1 MTNEKINE
9 TNITG
14 ISARIPKIPSRT
26 INISF
31 LKRLYN
37 ILDKAIIEA
46 GKIAS
51 GELQQIPGQS
61 IDDYNKLKESVQ
73 DSYVLE
79 VVLIYGSRQYSKGK
93 FLVAQN
99 EEILDE
105 SNLSAALTNIIF
117 TNIEPFQRKF
127 NMLPTHS
134 VRLELDFDRGP
145 IFDLTVSPSKATE
158 HLNAFEIK
166 GSDDNWVAGTEDAV
180 LDLFR
185 EGSNKWSWFHKKNIY
200 DIILWPIIL
209 PLSFLYLYRIQ
220 MLFGNYIASFNTT
233 LQVFIYIYFII
244 VVLLIFRILFNFAR
258 WLFPY
263 MELKGTGKRR
273 PAILRWFL
281 GSICLAIIIDS
292 LKNIILKIIA
302 KLI

>member
-117 TNIEPFQRKF
+117 TNIRIT
-127 NMLPTHS
+127 M
-134 VRLELDFDRGP
+134 V
-145 IFDLTVSPSKATE
+145 
-158 HLNAFEIK
+158 
-166 GSDDNWVAGTEDAV
+166 
-180 LDLFR
+180 
-185 EGSNKWSWFHKKNIY
+185 WF
-200 DIILWPIIL
+200 
-209 PLSFLYLYRIQ
+209 
-220 MLFGNYIASFNTT
+220 
-233 LQVFIYIYFII
+233 V
-244 VVLLIFRILFNFAR
+244 
-258 WLFPY
+258 
-263 MELKGTGKRR
+263 
-273 PAILRWFL
+273 
-281 GSICLAIIIDS
+281 
-292 LKNIILKIIA
+292 
-302 KLI
+302 